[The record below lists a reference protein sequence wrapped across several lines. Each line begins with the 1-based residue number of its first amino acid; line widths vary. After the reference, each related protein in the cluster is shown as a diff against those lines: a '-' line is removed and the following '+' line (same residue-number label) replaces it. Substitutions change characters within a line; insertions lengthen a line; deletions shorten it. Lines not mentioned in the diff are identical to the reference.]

1 MPLVAFIEP
10 SADDGGATNGVK
22 VYSLKSH
29 SVIKVWTFPDQAIS
43 VKASN
48 RLIVVAYANN
58 SLKVFSALT
67 LSLLETIP
75 DSFPVFSVGSRFLA
89 YASTTRAPK
98 QMKLLENG
106 EIGAAMFSGVGNG
119 VHSIENGNAL
129 QDKAI
134 DGLKKATNK
143 MVKEVLVGANYLG
156 NVGYAAVSNYLAPG
170 NAPDRANT
178 SSTNVESVNIVKE
191 SSGAAEGTVAVRE
204 FPPELHYSS
213 APGSKES
220 VSQTSSLISHWKPHN
235 NKLSN
240 LTFNA
245 SQTLLFT
252 SSTSANTFY
261 IFAIHARGQ
270 AISNATA
277 ADVLMNP
284 QCLFKLERGYT
295 PATIES
301 ACFSANGR
309 WCAVSTGRGT
319 THLYPLP
326 YSATGSA
333 LQNRSRARSISGAS
347 VGTEPGNY
355 EIGVMNGWTDVK
367 KGTLEAVNS
376 AFRDLSSSGS
386 TTGAGVGVYP
396 AARIKQVIALSSGG
410 DGGDAATGGESI
422 ATIRATLCVGFLFDR
437 VPSRMPKNARKTTV
451 ISSSHGSPSF
461 AGHLPGGSGV
471 SEDFIRLFRQR
482 VVSMHPL
489 GFLTLHYVDVG
500 IQDPNSSSGHHD
512 GASSSPGSW
521 VMSSSLS
528 PRDGGN
534 GQQHGLT
541 RTNVKDV
548 LQWDLKRCHD
558 WAEYTPVIDVPR
570 QKGSAWNNGNWASQ
584 IETST
589 FDTAIFGAPVWMDP
603 LFKMHIFDSKG
614 DTGSGDSM
622 ASEVSVLQP
631 NLLDLPGFSQLKIK
645 RNRQPGPS
653 IVDSHVAP
661 DISSAM
667 VDVLRIQPSLLQIP
681 VRRRNNDV
689 SFDDADVVDGELD
702 GDCFVDRESAPNM
715 SSSVQMGY
723 FNKLMYKQSNG

>member
-1 MPLVAFIEP
+1 MRIRSSVSMKISVFLAALAMSSGTMPVPREP

-43 VKASN
+43 VKA
-48 RLIVVAYANN
+48 
-58 SLKVFSALT
+58 K
-67 LSLLETIP
+67 TIP

-284 QCLFKLERGYT
+284 QC
-295 PATIES
+295 
-301 ACFSANGR
+301 
-309 WCAVSTGRGT
+309 
-319 THLYPLP
+319 
-326 YSATGSA
+326 SA